1 VKLAKK
7 RGGPVLE
14 YGAGNGRI
22 ALQIARAGIAVH
34 GVDHSREML
43 GDLRA
48 RLRAEA
54 AEVRRSVR
62 LSCGDMR
69 RVRVGRRFPLVICPF
84 NAFLHLYTRADVER
98 FLAKVREHLTPR
110 GRFVLDVSMPNPDE
124 LVRDPNRAYH
134 SPRFRYPATGGT
146 AGPIVSYTES
156 FDYDYVR
163 QVLFVRMEFSPVGA
177 RGASWVTPLAHRQ
190 FYPQELEALLHYNGL
205 VPETMSGDFFG
216 GPLVQDSDVIVVTC
230 RAKR

>member
-1 VKLAKK
+1 VKVAKA

-14 YGAGNGRI
+14 YGVGNGRI
-22 ALQIARAGIAVH
+22 ALPIAREGIAVH

-43 GDLRA
+43 GDLRVG
-48 RLRAEA
+48 LRGEP
-54 AEVRRSVR
+54 AEVRRRVR

-69 RVRVGRRFPLVICPF
+69 RMRLGRRFPLVICPF
-84 NAFLHLYTRADVER
+84 NCFLHLYVRADVER
-98 FLAKVREHLTPR
+98 FLARVREHLSPR
-110 GRFVLDVSMPNPDE
+110 GRFVLDVSMPNPNE

-134 SPRFRYPATGGT
+134 SPRFRYPASRGEP
-146 AGPIVSYTES
+146 GPIVSYTER
-156 FDYDYVR
+156 FDYDWVR
-163 QVLFVRMEFSPVGA
+163 QVLFVQMEFSPLGKRA
-177 RGASWVTPLAHRQ
+177 RSWATPLAHRQ

-205 VPETMSGDFFG
+205 AVETISGDFTG